1 MDKSYFFEI
10 PIENIIEESETK
22 TRGFCNKRYLVYVH
36 PYDSCRKI
44 HVNTYYRIQGQT
56 AELCIHYDRGL
67 CGLTDYE
74 KLSRKDI
81 ERQAY
86 DSWMDGAK

>member
-10 PIENIIEESETK
+10 PVENIIEESETK
-22 TRGFCNKRYLVYVH
+22 T
-36 PYDSCRKI
+36 
-44 HVNTYYRIQGQT
+44 
-56 AELCIHYDRGL
+56 RGL